1 MKVELI
7 NAWDIF
13 GDNNDGF
20 IYGIQ
25 EVKENGEYGE
35 CYCEWFKTKKERDKV
50 TSKPPIEVVE

>member
-7 NAWDIF
+7 NSWDIF

-25 EVKENGEYGE
+25 EINENGMGD
-35 CYCEWFKTKKERDKV
+35 YCEWFKTKEERKKV
-50 TSKPPIEVVE
+50 CSGIGIEVI